1 MGDELFKN
9 IFYLVMKDM
18 SIYIYIYIYVCM
30 FDIEKGQ
37 IKISVSKTCLS
48 FLKIKNTLN

>member
-9 IFYLVMKDM
+9 IFYLVMKDV
-18 SIYIYIYIYVCM
+18 SIYIYIYMCM